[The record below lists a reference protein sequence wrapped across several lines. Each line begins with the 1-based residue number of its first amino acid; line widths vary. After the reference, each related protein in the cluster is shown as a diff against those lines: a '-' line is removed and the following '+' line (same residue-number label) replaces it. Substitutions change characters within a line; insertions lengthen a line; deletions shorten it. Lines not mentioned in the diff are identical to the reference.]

1 MTTTIHGI
9 RSCDT
14 VKKARSWLDSKG
26 VAHRFHDFRVDGLDA
41 ATLRRWAE
49 AVGWE
54 TLLNRHS
61 TTFRALPDDQKS
73 GIDRE
78 AAEKLMLDEPTLIKR
93 PVLDIDGAITV
104 GFKPD
109 LYEAVLRR

>member
-54 TLLNRHS
+54 TLLNRNS

-93 PVLDIDGAITV
+93 PVLDMDGAITV